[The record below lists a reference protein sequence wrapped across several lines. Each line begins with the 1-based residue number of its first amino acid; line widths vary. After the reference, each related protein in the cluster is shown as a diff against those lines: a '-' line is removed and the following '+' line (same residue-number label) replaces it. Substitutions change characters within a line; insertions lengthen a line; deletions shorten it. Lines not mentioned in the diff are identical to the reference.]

1 MSIIEYAWAAFQDN
15 IKIAFGAIG
24 ALILVLIKIHYSEIK
39 TKREKFEKEYSEF
52 KQPFIDFIEGCL
64 KRDEVSLNMAFLGV
78 FNEHERA
85 KNIFFHNL
93 QGRCQSGRLNCFNKK
108 WKEYEEE
115 YNDIKQR
122 GVFAVAMAIAPTEEA
137 LRNAKPGDAR
147 KWENDRKDNLHNII
161 LALFEISKRR
171 IWY

>member
-1 MSIIEYAWAAFQDN
+1 MTFLNFIINSIGEHLIISYSIIAILLTAFITIRYN
-15 IKIAFGAIG
+15 
-24 ALILVLIKIHYSEIK
+24 EIK

-52 KQPFIDFIEGCL
+52 KQPVIYFIEGCL
-64 KRDEVSLNMAFLGV
+64 KREAVSLNMAFLGV

-85 KNIFFHNL
+85 KNAFIHNL
-93 QGRCQSGRLNCFNKK
+93 HGRFQWRCLSRFNKK

-115 YNDIKQR
+115 YNDIKQQ

-161 LALFEISKRR
+161 LALFEISKQR